1 MRNYPNMS
9 YCAFENTESAINQL
23 IGMLS
28 SAVDDDNPL
37 DMSTYERRAYNLL
50 RDAMEVLADLMEA
63 YDEMEVSEELLVDE
77 D

>member
-9 YCAFENTESAINQL
+9 YCAFENTESAVNQL

-28 SAVDDDNPL
+28 SAVDENYPL
-37 DMSTYERRAYNLL
+37 NLSTYEHRAYDRL

-63 YDEMEVSEELLVDE
+63 YDEMEASEELLVDE

>member
-23 IGMLS
+23 IGMVS
-28 SAVDDDNPL
+28 SAVDENYPL
-37 DMSTYERRAYNLL
+37 DLSPDEHRAYDRL
-50 RDAMEVLADLMEA
+50 RDAMEVLTDLMEA
-63 YDEMEVSEELLVDE
+63 YDEMEASEDLLVDE

>member
-23 IGMLS
+23 IGMVS
-28 SAVDDDNPL
+28 SAVDENYPL
-37 DMSTYERRAYNLL
+37 NLSPDEHRAYDRL

-63 YDEMEVSEELLVDE
+63 YDEMEASEELLVDE